1 LKKNDWDALRQ
12 LSLEVVIGDL
22 VALPFRVGAV
32 VNAAN
37 EDLVAGGGV
46 CGAIFRAAG
55 PGLQD
60 ACDKV
65 APCPTGEAR
74 ITPAF
79 KINADQIIHAVGP
92 DYRDGSAA
100 EKSLLASAYA
110 SALRLADDAGLDS
123 IAFPAISTGIY
134 GFPPEEAAPVVHAAI
149 AAFKPK
155 NLKRCLLLYRS
166 GESAA
171 PARAAAR

>member
-1 LKKNDWDALRQ
+1 MK
-12 LSLEVVIGDL
+12 SEICIGDL

-55 PGLQD
+55 PGLQG

-74 ITPAF
+74 IIPAF
-79 KINADQIIHAVGP
+79 KIDAEHIIHAVGP
-92 DYRDGSAA
+92 IFRDDSA
-100 EKSLLASAYA
+100 EERELLASAYT
-110 SALRLADDAGLDS
+110 SALQLADEAGLES

-134 GFPPEEAAPVVHAAI
+134 GFPPDEAAPVVHAAI
-149 AAFKPK
+149 TAFKAK
-155 NLKRCLLLYRS
+155 SLKRCLLVFRS
-166 GESAA
+166 EESAA
-171 PARAAAR
+171 PAREAASE

>member
-1 LKKNDWDALRQ
+1 MKKNDWDALHR
-12 LSLEVVIGDL
+12 LIPEVVIGDL

-37 EDLVAGGGV
+37 EDLVPGGGV

-55 PGLQD
+55 PGLQA
-60 ACDKV
+60 ACDEV

-79 KINADQIIHAVGP
+79 KINADHIIHAVGP
-92 DYRDGSAA
+92 IFRDDST
-100 EKSLLASAYA
+100 EERELLASTYT
-110 SALRLADDAGLDS
+110 SALQLADKAGLES

-134 GFPPEEAAPVVHAAI
+134 GFPPEEAAPIVHAAI
-149 AAFKPK
+149 TAFTPT
-155 NLKRCLLLYRS
+155 NLKRCLLVYRTE
-166 GESAA
+166 ESAT
-171 PARAAAR
+171 PARTAAS

>member
-1 LKKNDWDALRQ
+1 MN
-12 LSLEVVIGDL
+12 SEVFIGDL

-37 EDLVAGGGV
+37 EDLAAGGGV
-46 CGAIFRAAG
+46 SGAIFRAAG
-55 PGLQD
+55 PGLQG

-65 APCPTGEAR
+65 APCPSGEAR

-79 KINADQIIHAVGP
+79 KINADNIIHAVGP
-92 DYRDGSAA
+92 IFRDDSA
-100 EKSLLASAYA
+100 EERQLLDSAYTN
-110 SALRLADDAGLDS
+110 ALQLADDAGLES

-149 AAFKPK
+149 TAFKPK
-155 NLKRCLLLYRS
+155 SLRRCLLVFRS
-166 GESAA
+166 EESAV
-171 PARAAAR
+171 PAREASLLEETGE

>member
-1 LKKNDWDALRQ
+1 MKPEIL
-12 LSLEVVIGDL
+12 IGDL

-37 EDLVAGGGV
+37 EDLAAGGGV

-55 PGLQD
+55 LGLQA

-74 ITPAF
+74 ITSAF
-79 KINADQIIHAVGP
+79 AINAEIIIHTVGP
-92 DYRDGSAA
+92 KYRDGSAA
-100 EKSLLASAYA
+100 ERALLASAYA
-110 SALRLADDAGLDS
+110 SALQLADDVGLES

-149 AAFKPK
+149 TAFKPT
-155 NLKRCLLLYRS
+155 NLKRCLLVYRS
-166 GESAA
+166 EESAA

>member
-1 LKKNDWDALRQ
+1 MT
-12 LSLEVVIGDL
+12 SEIFIGDL

-37 EDLVAGGGV
+37 EGLVAGGGV
-46 CGAIFRAAG
+46 CGVIFRAAG
-55 PGLQD
+55 PGLQA

-79 KINADQIIHAVGP
+79 NINAEHIMHAVGP
-92 DYRDGSAA
+92 VFRDDSA
-100 EKSLLASAYA
+100 EERKLLTAAYT
-110 SALRLADDAGLDS
+110 SALQLADDTGLKS

-149 AAFKPK
+149 TAFMPK
-155 NLKRCLLLYRS
+155 NLQRCLLVYRS
-166 GESAA
+166 EESAA
-171 PARAAAR
+171 PAREAAAR

>member
-1 LKKNDWDALRQ
+1 MNP
-12 LSLEVVIGDL
+12 EIVIGDL

-46 CGAIFRAAG
+46 CGAIYRAAG
-55 PGLQD
+55 SGLQG

-79 KINADQIIHAVGP
+79 KINAEHIIHAVGP
-92 DYRDGSAA
+92 IFRDDSA
-100 EKSLLASAYA
+100 EERELLASAYT
-110 SALRLADDAGLDS
+110 SALQLADEAGLES

-134 GFPPEEAAPVVHAAI
+134 GFPPDEAAPVVHAAI
-149 AAFKPK
+149 TAFKAK
-155 NLKRCLLLYRS
+155 SLKRCLLVFRS
-166 GESAA
+166 EESAA
-171 PARAAAR
+171 PAREAASE

>member
-1 LKKNDWDALRQ
+1 MKPEIL
-12 LSLEVVIGDL
+12 IGDL

-37 EDLVAGGGV
+37 TKLLAGEGV

-55 PGLQD
+55 PGLQS

-74 ITPAF
+74 MTPAF
-79 KINADQIIHAVGP
+79 AINAEHIIHAVGP
-92 DYRDGSAA
+92 RYRDGSAA
-100 EKSLLASAYA
+100 EKTLLASAYT
-110 SALRLADDAGLDS
+110 SALRLADDAGLES

-134 GFPPEEAAPVVHAAI
+134 DFPPEEVAPVVHAAI
-149 AAFKPK
+149 TAFKPTS
-155 NLKRCLLLYRS
+155 LKRCLLVYRS
-166 GESAA
+166 EESAA
-171 PARAAAR
+171 PAREAAAK

>member
-1 LKKNDWDALRQ
+1 MKPEIL
-12 LSLEVVIGDL
+12 IGDL

-37 EDLVAGGGV
+37 EDLAAGGGV

-55 PGLQD
+55 LGLQA

-74 ITPAF
+74 ITSAF
-79 KINADQIIHAVGP
+79 AINAEIIIHTVGP
-92 DYRDGSAA
+92 KYRDGSAA
-100 EKSLLASAYA
+100 ERALLASAYA
-110 SALRLADDAGLDS
+110 SALQLADDVGLES

-134 GFPPEEAAPVVHAAI
+134 GFPPEEAAPIVHAAI
-149 AAFKPK
+149 TAFKPV
-155 NLKRCLLLYRS
+155 NLKRCLLVYRS
-166 GESAA
+166 EESAA
-171 PARAAAR
+171 PAREAAAK

>member
-1 LKKNDWDALRQ
+1 LKKNDWDALRR
-12 LSLEVVIGDL
+12 LSPEVAIGDL

-37 EDLVAGGGV
+37 EDLAAGGGV
-46 CGAIFRAAG
+46 CGAIFRTAG
-55 PGLQD
+55 PGLQA

-79 KINADQIIHAVGP
+79 TINAEHIIHAVGP
-92 DYRDGSAA
+92 KYRDGSAA
-100 EKSLLASAYA
+100 EEALLASAYT
-110 SALRLADDAGLDS
+110 SALQLADDAGLES

-134 GFPPEEAAPVVHAAI
+134 GFPPEEAAPIVHAAI
-149 AAFKPK
+149 TAFKPT
-155 NLKRCLLLYRS
+155 NLKRCLLVYRS
-166 GESAA
+166 EESAA

>member
-1 LKKNDWDALRQ
+1 MTP
-12 LSLEVVIGDL
+12 EIIIGDL
-22 VALPFRVGAV
+22 VALPFRVGTV

-37 EDLVAGGGV
+37 EDLIVGGGV

-79 KINADQIIHAVGP
+79 KINADHIIHAVGP
-92 DYRDGSAA
+92 VFRDDSAEERA
-100 EKSLLASAYA
+100 LLASAYT
-110 SALRLADDAGLDS
+110 SALQLADDAGLES

-149 AAFKPK
+149 TAYKPK
-155 NLKRCLLLYRS
+155 SLKRCLLVFRS
-166 GESAA
+166 EESAA
-171 PARAAAR
+171 PAREAMSFESR

>member
-1 LKKNDWDALRQ
+1 MIPEIL
-12 LSLEVVIGDL
+12 IGDL

-37 EDLVAGGGV
+37 TKLLTGGGV
-46 CGAIFRAAG
+46 CGVIFRAAG
-55 PGLQD
+55 PDLQS
-60 ACDKV
+60 ACAKV

-79 KINADQIIHAVGP
+79 AINAEHIIHAVGP
-92 DYRDGSAA
+92 KYRDGSAA
-100 EKSLLASAYA
+100 ERALLASAYT
-110 SALRLADDAGLDS
+110 SALQLADDVGLES

-134 GFPPEEAAPVVHAAI
+134 GFPPEEAAPAVQAAI
-149 AAFKPK
+149 TAFKPV
-155 NLKRCLLLYRS
+155 NLKRCLLVYRS
-166 GESAA
+166 EESAA

>member
-1 LKKNDWDALRQ
+1 MN
-12 LSLEVVIGDL
+12 SEIFIGDL

-37 EDLVAGGGV
+37 EGLAAGGGV
-46 CGAIFRAAG
+46 CGVIFRAAG
-55 PGLQD
+55 PGLQG

-65 APCPTGEAR
+65 APCPTGDAR

-79 KINADQIIHAVGP
+79 KINADHIIHAVGP
-92 DYRDGSAA
+92 IFRDDSAEERA
-100 EKSLLASAYA
+100 LLASAYTN
-110 SALRLADDAGLDS
+110 ALRLADDAELES

-134 GFPPEEAAPVVHAAI
+134 GFPTEEAAPVVHAAI
-149 AAFKPK
+149 TAFKPTS
-155 NLKRCLLLYRS
+155 LKRCLLVYRS
-166 GESAA
+166 EESAA